1 MGREKSH
8 FNWRDVPGT
17 TIALTSLAILG
28 AAAVIST
35 PLWLWYRRKRK
46 RTDALARQGDPNMPG
61 SAAALEQ
68 VEHEAMTAPR
78 GAGRNEPASA
88 DGRSRTEGQ

>member
-1 MGREKSH
+1 MGSDKPR
-8 FNWRDVPGT
+8 FQWRDVPGT
-17 TIALTSLAILG
+17 TIALTSLAVLG

-46 RTDALARQGDPNMPG
+46 KADALARQGDPNMPG

-68 VEHEAMTAPR
+68 FERDAAEPDAAQAP
-78 GAGRNEPASA
+78 ADAADDTNSGRK
-88 DGRSRTEGQ
+88 

>member
-1 MGREKSH
+1 MAREKSH
-8 FNWRDVPGT
+8 FHWRDVPGT

-46 RTDALARQGDPNMPG
+46 KTDALASQGDPTMAG

-68 VEHEAMTAPR
+68 MERETLTTDQEAGP
-78 GAGRNEPASA
+78 GEPT
-88 DGRSRTEGQ
+88 R